1 MNIKDLLTEENILLH
16 ADVRTKEEMIN
27 QLSGLLIGDADLETK
42 SRLIQEVW
50 QREKDGFTGIGNS
63 VALAHAVPDFISEVR
78 VVCIRSAQEIDWAFQ
93 QHVKKNRMVRLV
105 FLFVIPESM
114 VDDEDR
120 EELKVLKQLVLKA
133 GRKEIVQ
140 SLLEAVDKDEFMSVI
155 SG

>member
-1 MNIKDLLTEENILLH
+1 MEIKDLLTEEDMMLH
-16 ADVRTKEEMIN
+16 ADIHTKEEVID
-27 QLSGLLIGDADLETK
+27 QLCGLLTCPADPETK

-50 QREKDGFTGIGNS
+50 EREKSGFTGIGNS

-78 VVCIRSAQEIDWAFQ
+78 VACIRSVQEIDWAFG
-93 QHVKKNRMVRLV
+93 QHVNKNKMVRLV
-105 FLFVIPESM
+105 FLFIIPESM

-133 GRKEIVQ
+133 GRKKIAQ
-140 SLLEAVDKDEFMSVI
+140 GLLEAVDKDEFTSVI